1 MAVLVSEPFL
11 HAMMPR
17 ADHDELA
24 RQNATLSIKMHMTE
38 NVYPGDAVVYERKTK
53 PVFER
58 KAGRAP
64 KDKAEVRH
72 LQMQEPYTQMWSSIA
87 RTLQEMQWNNM
98 GECVE
103 RQMPRL
109 MDTAEQIASGR
120 TLGTLRLKDGFETP
134 RYLSAVD
141 IHAMPGS
148 YGTTLGERDVFA
160 GALYD
165 RGAYYYAK
173 GLVGPMGDGTGRAL
187 VWVFQQMFAGLK
199 PKRILDVGCGLGGS
213 TLPWAQAFPDA
224 EVHGIDV
231 GAAMLRYGHARAEA
245 MGVGVHLAQQDAE
258 AMDFADGYFDVVAT
272 SGVFHETSGRAS
284 RGIMREV
291 FRVLKPGGLS
301 INSDIPHQ
309 HHNNLHDQFMLDWDC
324 HYNAEPFWAQWTSMT
339 SQELMGQAGFRPRD
353 VWEKWRDRDNKGNFT
368 LHDRPKSHASESN
381 NGGIGKGVFW
391 GALKSAA

>member
-11 HAMMPR
+11 HDMMPR

-24 RQNATLSIKMHMTE
+24 RQNATLSFKMHMTE
-38 NVYPGDAVVYERKTK
+38 NVYPGDQVVYERKTK

-87 RTLQEMQWNNM
+87 RSLQEMLWNNM

-103 RQMPRL
+103 RQIPEL
-109 MDTAEQIASGR
+109 MEKARKITSR
-120 TLGTLRLKDGFETP
+120 KTLGSLRLNPDFEQP

-141 IHAMPGS
+141 IHVMPGS
-148 YGTTLGERDVFA
+148 YGAELGEDDIMA
-160 GALYD
+160 GAIYD

-173 GLVGPMGDGTGRAL
+173 GLTGPLCDGGGRAL
-187 VWVFQQMFAGLK
+187 VWVYKEMFPKAQ
-199 PKRILDVGCGLGGS
+199 PKRILDLGCGHGGS
-213 TLPWAQAFPDA
+213 TLPWAEAFPDA
-224 EVHGIDV
+224 EVHGVDV
-231 GAAMLRYGHARAEA
+231 GGAMLRYGHARAETL
-245 MGVGVHLAQQDAE
+245 GVRAHFSQQNAE
-258 AMDFADGYFDVVAT
+258 ALEFEDNYFDLVVTA
-272 SGVFHETSGRAS
+272 GVFHETSGRAS
-284 RGIMREV
+284 RAIMREIN
-291 FRVLKPGGLS
+291 RVLKPGGLS
-301 INSDIPHQ
+301 MNSDIPHQ
-309 HHNNLHDQFMLDWDC
+309 HHNSLHDQFMLDWDA

-339 SQELMGQAGFRPRD
+339 SQDLMAQAGFRASD
-353 VWEKWRDRDNKGNFT
+353 VWEKWRDRDHKGNFT
-368 LHDRPKSHASESN
+368 LHDRPKKDVSESN

>member
-1 MAVLVSEPFL
+1 MAVLVTEPFP

-24 RQNATLSIKMHMTE
+24 RQNATLAFKLHMTD
-38 NVYPGDAVVYERKTK
+38 NVYPGDQLVYERKTL
-53 PVFER
+53 PQFER
-58 KAGRAP
+58 KARRTP

-87 RTLQEMQWNNM
+87 RTLQEMLWNNI

-103 RQMPRL
+103 RQLPDL
-109 MDTAEQIASGR
+109 MDKADDILSRKTI
-120 TLGTLRLKDGFETP
+120 GTLRLNENFVQP

-141 IHAMPGS
+141 IHCMPGS
-148 YGTTLGERDVFA
+148 YGADLGERDVMA
-160 GALYD
+160 GAVYD

-173 GLVGPMGDGTGRAL
+173 GLTGPMCDGTGRAL
-187 VWVFQQMFAGLK
+187 VWVFKEMFPTWK

-213 TLPWAQAFPDA
+213 TLPWAEAFPDA
-224 EVHGIDV
+224 EVHGVDV
-231 GAAMLRYGHARAEA
+231 GAAMLRYGHARAETLGIKA
-245 MGVGVHLAQQDAE
+245 HFSQQNAE
-258 AMDFADGYFDVVAT
+258 ELDFKDNYFDLVAT

-284 RGIMREV
+284 RAMMREI

-301 INSDIPHQ
+301 MNSDIPHQ
-309 HHNNLHDQFMLDWDC
+309 HHNSLHDQFMLDWDA

-339 SQELMGQAGFRPRD
+339 SQELMGQAGFRTKD

-368 LHDRPKSHASESN
+368 LHDRPKNHADESN
-381 NGGIGKGVFW
+381 KGGIGKGVFW
-391 GALKSAA
+391 GAPKA